1 MTSQRPTPP
10 DLDKLLSSAR
20 GIVITSA
27 DRRAQMI
34 SFAYGNTHI
43 ENPAITREM
52 VEVAFDRL
60 LSEGRI
66 RSGH

>member
-1 MTSQRPTPP
+1 MTSQRSATP
-10 DLDKLLSSAR
+10 DLDDLLVKAR
-20 GIVITSA
+20 GIVMTSA
-27 DRRAQMI
+27 DHREQMI
-34 SFAYGNTHI
+34 SFVFGNTHI

-52 VEVAFDRL
+52 VTEAYDRL

>member
-1 MTSQRPTPP
+1 MTSQRSNTP
-10 DLDKLLSSAR
+10 DLDDLLVKTR
-20 GIVITSA
+20 GVIVTPA

-34 SFAYGNTHI
+34 SFVFGNTYI

-52 VEVAFDRL
+52 VTEAYDRL
-60 LSEGRI
+60 LSEGSI